1 MKLSKEAIEGM
12 EIEYVD
18 ISPLPLLNTDLIVG
32 GKFPP
37 AVEAFGQQI
46 LKADGVLFAT
56 AENNFSVSGI
66 LSFASSFVWLCL
78 VVEKIKETVNC
89 YKSNGI
95 FKNSCEIE
103 TQLFGPPC
111 IFIKIFPLLHCE
123 SAPLFG
129 INSPKCMGR

>member
-1 MKLSKEAIEGM
+1 MNLSKEAIEGM

-18 ISPLPLLNTDLIVG
+18 ISPLPLLNTHLIVD

-37 AVEAFGQQI
+37 AVEAFRQQI

-66 LSFASSFVWLCL
+66 LSLASSFVWLCL
-78 VVEKIKETVNC
+78 IIEKIKETVNC

-103 TQLFGPPC
+103 SQLFGPPC
-111 IFIKIFPLLHCE
+111 IFSKIWI
-123 SAPLFG
+123 S
-129 INSPKCMGR
+129 